1 MSILDS
7 RTEVDEATERLK
19 TLSDETLSRDLTYWT
34 VASYDAGADYLALQ
48 EREAGVRRLHA
59 EAQQWVGLIAAELR
73 ARRPSIREVPET

>member
-7 RTEVDEATERLK
+7 KTEVTAAEERLSGASVESL
-19 TLSDETLSRDLTYWT
+19 TRDLAFWT
-34 VASYDAGADYLALQ
+34 IASYDAAADYLALQ
-48 EREAGVRRLHA
+48 EREAAVRRLHA